1 MIRRI
6 TPKSSLDNLKR
17 EAKRWLHALR
27 SGDAR
32 ARARFE
38 RALPN
43 APAEPTLRHVQ
54 HALAREHGFPGWA
67 ALKSQLE
74 QVTPGDAE
82 RTERVAWFIENA
94 CPDHHI
100 RGRPAHV
107 RALHTAQRLLQ
118 RYPEIATDSFYTAIV
133 CGDVERVENA
143 LAERP
148 ERASEKG
155 GPKGWEPILY
165 LCFTRLSLPAPNDN
179 AEAITRMLLDR
190 GADPNVHFAAGD
202 SAYTP
207 LVVAIGEGEED
218 RPPHPRRDALVR
230 LLLERGTNPYD
241 IQVIYNTGFHGQ
253 MLWYLRLIYDH
264 TVRQGRSADWQDP
277 KWMMIGMGGYGS
289 GARWML
295 NIAVRDNNLELAE
308 WALSHGANPNAGPP
322 RSKLMLQRPLYEGAL
337 LSGNTAMAELLLRY
351 GAKSPV
357 APLDGLDAFKAAAL
371 RLDAAEVRRLATQHL
386 EYLSA
391 PEPLLTA
398 ARLDRI
404 DVVRLLLDAG
414 VSPDVATAT
423 GERALHAAAYSNSLG
438 AAALLLERGA
448 AVDPINTD
456 YNNTPLGAAVYAQHQ
471 RMIELLGRVSRDI
484 WELVYAGNIV
494 RLRELFR
501 GEPDLAKVAGAGHT
515 PLMWLPPDDEQRAI
529 DVATL
534 LMSHGADATVKNN
547 DGETASDRA
556 RRLGMDRL
564 ADLLDD
570 HPGDR
575 SEPR

>member
-27 SGDAR
+27 SGDVEAR
-32 ARARFE
+32 ARLE
-38 RALPN
+38 RATPN

-54 HALAREHGFPGWA
+54 HALAREYGFPGWA
-67 ALKSQLE
+67 ALKSRLE
-74 QVTPGDAE
+74 QGSLGD
-82 RTERVAWFIENA
+82 TEHAARVAWFIENA

-118 RYPEIATDSFYTAIV
+118 RYPEIARDSFYTAIV
-133 CGDVERVENA
+133 CGDVERVEKA
-143 LAERP
+143 LAVQP

-165 LCFTRLSLPAPNDN
+165 LCFTRLDRYAPNEN
-179 AEAITRMLLDR
+179 AEAIARMLLDR
-190 GADPNVHFAAGD
+190 GADPNVHFAAGG

-207 LVVAIGEGEED
+207 LVGAIGEGEED
-218 RPPHPRRDALVR
+218 RPPRAERDALVR
-230 LLLERGTNPYD
+230 LLLERGANPYD

-253 MLWYLRLIYDH
+253 MLWYLRLIYGH
-264 TVRQGRSADWQDP
+264 TVRQGRSADWADP
-277 KWMMIGMGGYGS
+277 EWMMIGMGGYGS

-295 NIAVRDNNLELAE
+295 NIAVRDNNLELAH

-322 RSKLMLQRPLYEGAL
+322 RSNLMSQRPLYEGAL
-337 LSGNTAMAELLLRY
+337 LSGNTEMAALLLQY
-351 GAKSPV
+351 GAKPLE
-357 APLDGLDAFKAAAL
+357 APLDGPDAFSAAAL
-371 RLDAAEVRRLATQHL
+371 RLDAAEVRRLARRHP
-386 EYLSA
+386 EYLAS

-398 ARLDRI
+398 ARLDRD
-404 DVVRLLLDAG
+404 DVVRLLLDVG

-423 GERALHAAAYSNSLG
+423 GERALHAAAYSNALG
-438 AAALLLERGA
+438 VATLLLERGA
-448 AVDPINTD
+448 AVDPINSD

-471 RMIELLGRVSRDI
+471 WMIELLGRVSRDI
-484 WELVYAGNIV
+484 WELVYTGNIE

-501 GEPDLAKVAGAGHT
+501 GQPDLAKVAGGGHT

-534 LMSHGADATVKNN
+534 LMSHGADASLKNKE
-547 DGETASDRA
+547 GETAADRA

-564 ADLLDD
+564 AELLDG
-570 HPGDR
+570 HPEHR